1 MHYGAAKLTDISV
14 ITATLNSE
22 AWLQRCIDS
31 VLEQENVA
39 VQHVLID
46 GGSTDGTIDILNCQ
60 KDPRVHVLLGQDS
73 GVYEAWNKGVRAA
86 RGDWILFLGS
96 DDFLLAP
103 DVLRKAMDLLHDK
116 KGQRVFAY
124 GNVLKGNV
132 DGSGTPERYGYWDPT
147 SKAWGGPTKPYPPH
161 PSTLH
166 SRELFAAYPWYDETY
181 RYSADSKFFHENQ
194 NDAEIHHLD
203 FDMVWFSTGGLTN
216 RKGNQ
221 LHRWRESNRL
231 RRELAMTPPIHVLS
245 KSFLSALKHDS
256 IYWLSNIWGRKLKRN

>member
-1 MHYGAAKLTDISV
+1 MHYGVAKLTDISV
-14 ITATLNSE
+14 MTATLNSE

-31 VLEQENVA
+31 VLEQESVA

-86 RGDWILFLGS
+86 TGDWILFLGS

-103 DVLRKAMDLLHDK
+103 DVFRKAMDLLHDK
-116 KGQRVFAY
+116 RGQRVFAY

-166 SRELFAAYPWYDETY
+166 SRCLFDTAAPFDESY
-181 RYSADSKFFHENQ
+181 RYSADAKFFFRNFKSSTVMY
-194 NDAEIHHLD
+194 LD
-203 FDMVWFSTGGLTN
+203 MDVVWFSNGGLTN
-216 RKGNQ
+216 QRGNQ
-221 LHRWRESNRL
+221 LARWNESNRL
-231 RRELAMTPPIHVLS
+231 RREMDMKPKKIVLL
-245 KSFLSALKHDS
+245 KSFLSALKHHM
-256 IYWLSNIWGRKLKRN
+256 IFFICRKSGN

>member
-46 GGSTDGTIDILNCQ
+46 GGSTDGTIDILNWQ
-60 KDPRVHVLLGQDS
+60 KDPRVHVVLGQDS

-103 DVLRKAMDLLHDK
+103 DVFRKAMDLLHDK

-132 DGSGTPERYGYWDPT
+132 DGSGTPERYGYRDPAL
-147 SKAWGGPTKPYPPH
+147 KAWGGPTKPFPPH

-166 SRELFAAYPWYDETY
+166 SRYLFADYPWYDESY
-181 RYSADSKFFHENQ
+181 RYSADRKFFYENQ
-194 NDAEIHHLD
+194 SNAEIYYLD
-203 FDMVWFSTGGLTN
+203 FDLVWFSTGGLTN
-216 RKGNQ
+216 QRGNQ
-221 LHRWRESNRL
+221 LAQWYESNRL
-231 RRELAMTPPIHVLS
+231 RRDLDIKPRKFVLL
-245 KSFLSALKHDS
+245 KSFLSALKHHMMFYIS
-256 IYWLSNIWGRKLKRN
+256 RKSGN